1 MRVRRAG
8 DAQRLA
14 LRASDVVAKPADLL
28 VAPGSRRR
36 AWQNTTAMA
45 AMTLLIRNHR
55 DEVVSTVVKPSVVLD
70 GVLMRFALDG
80 TPYENR

>member
-1 MRVRRAG
+1 
-8 DAQRLA
+8 
-14 LRASDVVAKPADLL
+14 
-28 VAPGSRRR
+28 
-36 AWQNTTAMA
+36 
-45 AMTLLIRNHR
+45 MTLLIRNHR